1 VRRILSIDGGGIKGV
16 FPASFLATVE
26 DAIGRPVADHFDMI
40 VGTSTGGI
48 IALGLGLGRT
58 AREALRFYEELG
70 PSVFSGWGVVKFFRK
85 WVLAKYDATPLRTA
99 LVKNFGEKRLGE
111 SRKRLIIPSLN
122 LETGEVHL
130 FKTAHHPHLE
140 VDYKVRAVDV
150 ALATGAAPTYFP
162 SHVLGAGVPLVDGGV
177 WANNPMAVAVVEAVG
192 LLGWPRAEVRVL
204 SLGCTAHP
212 FNVDKARSWSLGNL
226 YWADKITDLF
236 MSGQASAA
244 LGMAQ
249 HLIGK
254 ENIWRINPLAPEGR
268 YTLDGVKAMRWLKGL
283 GETEARKALPQLREA
298 FLQGPAEP
306 FTPSYKVAAD
316 QTGRAVA
323 GHFGAALS

>member
-16 FPASFLATVE
+16 LPASFLTTVE
-26 DAIGRPVADHFDMI
+26 DAIGHPVADCFDLI

-48 IALGLGLGRT
+48 IALGLGLGLS
-58 AREALRFYEELG
+58 ASDVLRFYEELG
-70 PSVFSGWGVVKFFRK
+70 PSVFSGWGIVKFFRK
-85 WVLAKYDATPLRTA
+85 WVFAKYDPTPLRTA

-150 ALATGAAPTYFP
+150 ALATAAAPTYFP
-162 SHVLGAGVPLVDGGV
+162 SHVMGAGIPLVDGGV
-177 WANNPMAVAVVEAVG
+177 WANNPMAVAVIEAVS
-192 LLGWPRAEVRVL
+192 LLGWPREMVRVL
-204 SLGCTAHP
+204 SLGCTSHP
-212 FNVDKARSWSLGNL
+212 FNLDKARSWSMGNL
-226 YWADKITDLF
+226 YWADKVADVF

-254 ENIWRINPLAPEGR
+254 ENICRINPVTPEGR

-283 GETEARKALPQLREA
+283 GETEARKALPEVRA
-298 FLQGPAEP
+298 KFFQGPAEE
-306 FTPSYKVAAD
+306 FVPSHKLRPVE
-316 QTGRAVA
+316 
-323 GHFGAALS
+323 